1 MMHND
6 RGAYASGVLDGA
18 AVTADLRARVID
30 DAYAP
35 AAKGFS
41 RPRVPEPPET
51 FAGEDPS
58 LNRSPTREWAFPS
71 RWTCRGGCS

>member
-30 DAYAP
+30 DAYTGVWDMDENGDVMRTFEVVRCRPEASSTRPSSASAP
-35 AAKGFS
+35 SA
-41 RPRVPEPPET
+41 T
-51 FAGEDPS
+51 
-58 LNRSPTREWAFPS
+58 
-71 RWTCRGGCS
+71 